1 MLMRRQLQNIFSD
14 VSSLVLRA
22 LCREPQRR
30 WRIPELAQLGVS
42 FGLASIVLNRAE
54 SLGYVERV
62 RTGPG
67 SYTRLADQAHL
78 LQDWAR
84 QYSFE
89 RNWHTYYYYPH
100 KDFQAKLKKY
110 LQAKKIPYAFT
121 LFSASRMISPYVKDD
136 RHFVYL
142 DIAPQNAKTIFR
154 DLEAELGLMQ
164 LVRGG
169 NICLAIPFYHHS
181 VFKTLRQI
189 KGHPVVSNLQLY
201 LDLMGFQPAGPEE
214 AAHLLE
220 HWKKNGERL
229 A

>member
-14 VSSLVLRA
+14 CSSLVLRA
-22 LCREPQRR
+22 LFREPLRH
-30 WRIPELAQLGVS
+30 WRIPDLAQLGVS

-67 SYTRLADQAHL
+67 SYTRMADQEHL
-78 LQDWAR
+78 LHDWAK

-100 KDFQAKLKKY
+100 KDFQTKLKKY
-110 LQAKKIPYAFT
+110 LQNKNIPYALT
-121 LFSASRMISPYVKDD
+121 LFSASRLISPYVKDS

-142 DIAPQNAKTIFR
+142 DISHQHAKTLFQ
-154 DLEAELGLMQ
+154 DMEAELGLMQ

-169 NICLAIPFYHHS
+169 NVCLAIPFYHHS
-181 VFKTLRQI
+181 VFKTLRHI
-189 KGHPVVSNLQLY
+189 KGYPVVSNLQLY
-201 LDLMGFQPAGPEE
+201 LDLMGFQPIGPEE
-214 AAHLLE
+214 AKHLLDY
-220 HWKKNGERL
+220 WKKAGESL